1 MTHELHKP
9 KPVELDQAKNDDDL
23 KYVPV
28 WQGLGDRE
36 TPPKGSVQYQ
46 EVLEALG
53 KDADEEL
60 AEDFDYTDYLA
71 STGQIVFSEDD
82 PRAQKYADNEN
93 YQAAA
98 NSRVAEAFKG
108 NAEREKEREAE
119 QLRIEKDKD
128 LKYVPVWQ
136 GLGDR
141 ETPPKGS
148 VQYQEVL
155 EALGKDADEEL
166 AEDFDYTDYLAS
178 TGQIVFSEDDPRA
191 QKYADN
197 ENYQAAANSRVAE
210 AFKGNAEREKEREA
224 EQLRIEK
231 DKDLKYVP
239 VWQGLGDRETPPK
252 GSVQYQEVLEALG
265 KDADEELAEDF
276 DYTDYL
282 ASTGQI
288 VFSEDDPRAQ
298 KYADNENYQA
308 AANSRVAE
316 AFKGNAEREK
326 EREAEQLRIEKD
338 KDLKYVPVWI
348 SPTEE
353 REAPPKNSTQYI
365 EILAELG
372 IEELEE
378 DFDYTD
384 YLASTGQIVFADYD
398 PRAEKY
404 AENENYQA
412 AANSRVADAFHVKA
426 EKERGKYIDPNG
438 GIIKAI
444 YIETPPKDIPIE
456 GTDEYKLLL
465 WEIGVDPDSG
475 VIPEDFDYKEHIA
488 KTRRPKDY
496 PDWLDPVEDIDDRWV
511 DPLKLNTSKTFEKEF
526 EEYQFF
532 RRSDGSFEIKTE
544 EGFDDITGI
553 PKLQFADKAVSAIAE
568 IEATFNQVTAKED
581 HTGQM
586 FRLYNAAFNRFP
598 DSDGLEYWIEKNG
611 SGENTERQ
619 VAESFLASNEFKG
632 KYGENISNEQYV
644 KTLYQNILDR
654 ESDTE
659 GYNYWVGQLN
669 NGVEDRSEL
678 LLGFAESAE
687 NKSLFTEMTG
697 FE

>member
-1 MTHELHKP
+1 MTLELHKP
-9 KPVELDQAKNDDDL
+9 KPVELDQAKNNDDL
-23 KYVPV
+23 KYVPVWLGEGKEKDLARDREGNIVKNSNEYRAVLDELGIEELAEDFDYTDYLASTGQIVFSEDDPRAQKYADNENYQAAANSQVAEAFKGNAEREKEREAEQIRIEKDKDLKYTPV

-46 EVLEALG
+46 EIFEELG

-98 NSRVAEAFKG
+98 NSRVADAFKG

-119 QLRIEKDKD
+119 QI
-128 LKYVPVWQ
+128 
-136 GLGDR
+136 
-141 ETPPKGS
+141 
-148 VQYQEVL
+148 
-155 EALGKDADEEL
+155 
-166 AEDFDYTDYLAS
+166 
-178 TGQIVFSEDDPRA
+178 
-191 QKYADN
+191 
-197 ENYQAAANSRVAE
+197 
-210 AFKGNAEREKEREA
+210 
-224 EQLRIEK
+224 
-231 DKDLKYVP
+231 
-239 VWQGLGDRETPPK
+239 
-252 GSVQYQEVLEALG
+252 
-265 KDADEELAEDF
+265 
-276 DYTDYL
+276 
-282 ASTGQI
+282 
-288 VFSEDDPRAQ
+288 
-298 KYADNENYQA
+298 
-308 AANSRVAE
+308 
-316 AFKGNAEREK
+316 
-326 EREAEQLRIEKD
+326 RIEKD

-398 PRAEKY
+398 PRAQKY
-404 AENENYQA
+404 AKNENYQA
-412 AANSRVADAFHVKA
+412 AATSRVADAFHVKA
-426 EKERGKYIDPNG
+426 KKERGKYIDPNG

-444 YIETPPKDIPIE
+444 YIETPPEDIPIV

-465 WEIGVDPDSG
+465 WEIGGDPDFG

-496 PDWLDPVEDIDDRWV
+496 PDWLDPVVDIDDRWV
-511 DPLKLNTSKTFEKEF
+511 DPTKLNTSKTFEKEF
-526 EEYQFF
+526 EEYEFF

-568 IEATFNQVTAKED
+568 IEATFDQITAKED

-586 FRLYNAAFNRFP
+586 FRLYNAAFSRFP

-619 VAESFLASNEFKG
+619 VAESFLTSNEFKE

-654 ESDTE
+654 EADTK

-669 NGVEDRSEL
+669 NGIEDRSEL

-697 FE
+697 FG

>member
-1 MTHELHKP
+1 M
-9 KPVELDQAKNDDDL
+9 
-23 KYVPV
+23 
-28 WQGLGDRE
+28 
-36 TPPKGSVQYQ
+36 
-46 EVLEALG
+46 
-53 KDADEEL
+53 
-60 AEDFDYTDYLA
+60 
-71 STGQIVFSEDD
+71 
-82 PRAQKYADNEN
+82 
-93 YQAAA
+93 
-98 NSRVAEAFKG
+98 
-108 NAEREKEREAE
+108 
-119 QLRIEKDKD
+119 
-128 LKYVPVWQ
+128 
-136 GLGDR
+136 
-141 ETPPKGS
+141 
-148 VQYQEVL
+148 
-155 EALGKDADEEL
+155 
-166 AEDFDYTDYLAS
+166 
-178 TGQIVFSEDDPRA
+178 
-191 QKYADN
+191 
-197 ENYQAAANSRVAE
+197 
-210 AFKGNAEREKEREA
+210 
-224 EQLRIEK
+224 
-231 DKDLKYVP
+231 
-239 VWQGLGDRETPPK
+239 
-252 GSVQYQEVLEALG
+252 
-265 KDADEELAEDF
+265 
-276 DYTDYL
+276 
-282 ASTGQI
+282 
-288 VFSEDDPRAQ
+288 
-298 KYADNENYQA
+298 
-308 AANSRVAE
+308 
-316 AFKGNAEREK
+316 
-326 EREAEQLRIEKD
+326 
-338 KDLKYVPVWI
+338 PVWI